1 MFHIVKEK
9 LQGNTWARVAD
20 YLITSSDI
28 QDICDEFAKLDFT
41 SEELIVQNFGTKED
55 LALIFFLENLGYVCI
70 EVYRNCALCG
80 SKKISDI
87 PDLYEFLNVLYAEQM
102 IGGIKT
108 FKFLLD
114 LTDTY

>member
-1 MFHIVKEK
+1 MFRIVKEK
-9 LQGNTWARVAD
+9 LQGNTWARVKD

-41 SEELIVQNFGTKED
+41 FEELIVQNFGAKED
-55 LALIFFLENLGYVCI
+55 LALIFLDWAGNI
-70 EVYRNCALCG
+70 RMEVYSGCALCG
-80 SKKISDI
+80 HKNILEVS
-87 PDLYEFLNVLYAEQM
+87 DLYNFLSILYAEQK
-102 IGGIKT
+102 IGGIET